1 MESCGF
7 ERGFKSSDTI
17 AVQCYGG
24 SRQWYSSFS
33 GAGCGLLAHRYET
46 TPNQNHTKEYSSH
59 HFSFEE
65 TSFTLWMALIL
76 GVCPSASNLIR
87 TPHQRQDCCSP
98 RHDVPSCMI
107 NRAHVL
113 D

>member
-65 TSFTLWMALIL
+65 TSFYALD
-76 GVCPSASNLIR
+76 GVDSRRLPVCEQPNPNSAPAAGLLL
-87 TPHQRQDCCSP
+87 PE
-98 RHDVPSCMI
+98 
-107 NRAHVL
+107 A
-113 D
+113 